1 LYDDSSAA
9 REETAMDTESESAS
23 EDLEADG
30 EDDEQLGDAIPPGP
44 PI

>member
-1 LYDDSSAA
+1 MDEQPDSAA
-9 REETAMDTESESAS
+9 
-23 EDLEADG
+23 EDLEAGG